1 MQKIHLTVLSA
12 VLVVLTAGTSVLAQQ
27 STARQ
32 QAPEKPYH
40 QQIREEPPQ
49 SRAESTKVLSNLYAH
64 LAAATDAQSAK
75 EIAETIER
83 LWLLPYSDTIA
94 VLMERSATALA
105 QKNNALALKLLDAV
119 VDLAPDY
126 AEGWHRRAV
135 VHFSNNDYM
144 RALGDLRRALAL
156 EPNHF
161 KALDG
166 LAHILREL
174 NRDRQALQ
182 AYRQLLSVNPYYSGA
197 ADAVRELEREVEGQG
212 I

>member
-1 MQKIHLTVLSA
+1 MQKAYLTLFSA
-12 VLVVLTAGTSVLAQQ
+12 VLVVLATGTFAFGQQ
-27 STARQ
+27 P
-32 QAPEKPYH
+32 APQPKAAEKPYH
-40 QQIREEPPQ
+40 QQIRERPPQ
-49 SRAESTKVLSNLYAH
+49 SRAERARVLSNLYAH
-64 LAAATDAQSAK
+64 LAAATNAQTAN
-75 EIAETIER
+75 EIAEIIER

-94 VLMERSATALA
+94 VLMERSAAALTA
-105 QKNNALALKLLDAV
+105 KNNTLALKLLDAV

-126 AEGWHRRAV
+126 AEGWHRRAI
-135 VHFSNNDYM
+135 VHFSNNDYT

-182 AYRQLLSVNPYYSGA
+182 AYRQLLSINPYQSGA

>member
-1 MQKIHLTVLSA
+1 QGQALRHQQDAASLQGAAGLSRCLKVRSFLHCRARSGPDNEARRSALTLCGQPNYRARMQKIHLTVLSA

-135 VHFSNNDYM
+135 
-144 RALGDLRRALAL
+144 
-156 EPNHF
+156 
-161 KALDG
+161 
-166 LAHILREL
+166 
-174 NRDRQALQ
+174 
-182 AYRQLLSVNPYYSGA
+182 
-197 ADAVRELEREVEGQG
+197 
-212 I
+212 